1 MIVCTALYGV
11 RATDGGRGSFPNDVP
26 LLASSLFVLMKEL
39 QVCFNPLELLGTLA
53 GATFSALHT
62 GPPAASSGRH
72 RLLGQASRCS
82 KSQSS
87 ARSSRSW
94 SINYAEKLEHT
105 GATF

>member
-26 LLASSLFVLMKEL
+26 LLASSLFVRMKEL

-62 GPPAASSGRH
+62 GPLAASSGRH
-72 RLLGQASRCS
+72 RLLGQA
-82 KSQSS
+82 KVFQVT
-87 ARSSRSW
+87 
-94 SINYAEKLEHT
+94 EFGT
-105 GATF
+105 